1 MTLPLLD
8 TNVVLQHL
16 LQDHEDH
23 SPRATALF
31 ERIRDGGLV
40 AHISDTVMTETVFTM
55 DRGYKQPRA
64 LIRDAMLD
72 LLDEPNL
79 LLAGKSRWRRTL
91 QIYVDRQTSLGDA
104 QQIELMERMGLD
116 EIITFDTGFDG
127 VPGITRIE
135 P

>member
-8 TNVVLQHL
+8 TNVVLRHL
-16 LQDHEDH
+16 LQDHGDQ

-31 ERIRDGGLV
+31 ERIRDGDLV
-40 AHISDTVMTETVFTM
+40 AHISDTVMNETAFTLE
-55 DRGYKQPRA
+55 RGYKQARE

-79 LLAGKSRWRRTL
+79 LLAGKSRWRRIL
-91 QIYVDRQTSLGDA
+91 HIYVERKTSLGDA
-104 QQIELMERMGLD
+104 QQIELMERMALD
-116 EIITFDTGFDG
+116 EIITFDKDFDRI
-127 VPGITRIE
+127 PGITRIE